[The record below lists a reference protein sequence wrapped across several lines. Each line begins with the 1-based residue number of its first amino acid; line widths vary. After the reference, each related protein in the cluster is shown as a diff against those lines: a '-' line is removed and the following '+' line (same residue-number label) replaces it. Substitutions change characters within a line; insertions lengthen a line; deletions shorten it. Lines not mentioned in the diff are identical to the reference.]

1 MDEET
6 FQAALLRFRKVRS
19 KDAELGRPRV
29 RQASR
34 SSAAAAAALPKRLP
48 APSAAAAGSA
58 GSAVSAGSAGSAAA
72 PPKDVWAG
80 LQAFLEA
87 RYGAA
92 AAKAISCA
100 FDELHYSSL
109 RSLAYEDLEDIT
121 RLIALEAGLAAE
133 AAPASPPAV

>member
-19 KDAELGRPRV
+19 KDSELGRPRV

-34 SSAAAAAALPKRLP
+34 SSAAAAPKRLP
-48 APSAAAAGSA
+48 APSAAAA
-58 GSAVSAGSAGSAAA
+58 AGSAGSAAA
-72 PPKDVWAG
+72 AAAAPPKDFWAG

-121 RLIALEAGLAAE
+121 NLIAQEAGLLAE
-133 AAPASPPAV
+133 AAPASSPAV